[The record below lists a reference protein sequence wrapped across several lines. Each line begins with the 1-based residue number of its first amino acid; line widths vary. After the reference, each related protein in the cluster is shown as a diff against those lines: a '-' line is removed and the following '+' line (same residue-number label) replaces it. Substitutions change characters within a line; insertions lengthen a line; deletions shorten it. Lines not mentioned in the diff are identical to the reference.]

1 MSSTNLILG
10 AHWGYEFPDS
20 VAVCHY
26 GENNFMRYVPERT
39 CHRVWKKQK
48 RRQRKATCSECGYGI
63 TDARFNYCP
72 NCGARV
78 VVDDADR

>member
-1 MSSTNLILG
+1 
-10 AHWGYEFPDS
+10 
-20 VAVCHY
+20 
-26 GENNFMRYVPERT
+26 MRYVPERT

-48 RRQRKATCSECGYGI
+48 MRQRKATCSECGYGI